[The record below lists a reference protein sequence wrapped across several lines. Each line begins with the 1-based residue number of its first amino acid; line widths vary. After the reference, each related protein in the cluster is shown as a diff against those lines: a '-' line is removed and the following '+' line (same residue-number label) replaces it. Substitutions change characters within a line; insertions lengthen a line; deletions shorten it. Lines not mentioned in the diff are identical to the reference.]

1 MHLSKKGVVV
11 VDNYEL
17 YHYGVKGMKW
27 GVRKKQ
33 SSVPSYRSTGVRSAL
48 ARRSNEKVDAGFKDW
63 NENSKKKSNAV
74 DLGKKANV
82 AKLAYEQNK
91 SDKGLKTAYKQ
102 ANKEYKKALSENTVY
117 RKGVIRKEVG
127 QDASR
132 KYLSEAKKVK
142 KQLTADPGNKE
153 LQKKYNELM
162 SKHDVER
169 AKARRAVEVGTK
181 RSRRIASLKRSMT
194 MSTKAVATSTA
205 IAAGV
210 YAANKY
216 MTNHDVTVNGS
227 RVNFSTQSVAD
238 VISTANKVRDFMG
251 YFY

>member
-1 MHLSKKGVVV
+1 M
-11 VDNYEL
+11 DNYEL

-27 GVRKKQ
+27 GVRKDR
-33 SSVPSYRSTGVRSAL
+33 PGGPGYRSTGIRSAM
-48 ARRSNEKVDAGFKDW
+48 ARRANEKVDAGFKDW
-63 NENSKKKSNAV
+63 NENSKKKATAV

-91 SDKGLKTAYKQ
+91 SDKGLKSAYKQ
-102 ANKEYKKALSENTVY
+102 ANKKYKQALAGNTAY
-117 RKGVIRKEVG
+117 RQGAIRKEVG

-142 KQLTADPGNKE
+142 KQLVNDPGNKE

-169 AKARRAVEVGTK
+169 ANARRAAEVGAK
-181 RSRRIASLKRSMT
+181 RSRRMASIKRSMT
-194 MSTKAVATSTA
+194 MTTKAVATSAA
-205 IAAGV
+205 ITAGV

-216 MTNHDVTVNGS
+216 MSNHEVTVNGR
-227 RVNFSTQSVAD
+227 RVNFSAQNVSD

>member
-1 MHLSKKGVVV
+1 M
-11 VDNYEL
+11 DNYEL

-33 SSVPSYRSTGVRSAL
+33 PSGPSYRSTGIRSAL

-102 ANKEYKKALSENTVY
+102 ANNEYKKALSENTAY

-142 KQLTADPGNKE
+142 KQLIADPGNKT

-216 MTNHDVTVNGS
+216 MTNHEVTVNGS

-238 VISTANKVRDFMG
+238 IISAANKVRDVMG

>member
-1 MHLSKKGVVV
+1 MSDYVVM
-11 VDNYEL
+11 NGEL

-27 GVRKKQ
+27 GVRKDR
-33 SSVPSYRSTGVRSAL
+33 SSGPSYRSTGIRSAL
-48 ARRSNEKVDAGFKDW
+48 ARRANEKVDEGFKDW

-74 DLGKKANV
+74 DLGKKATA
-82 AKLAYEQNK
+82 AKLAYERDK

-102 ANKEYKKALSENTVY
+102 ANKEYKKALSENTAY

-142 KQLTADPGNKE
+142 KQLTADPNNKQ

-169 AKARRAVEVGTK
+169 ANARRAVYVGTK
-181 RSRRIASLKRSMT
+181 RSRRIASIKRSMT
-194 MSTKAVATSTA
+194 MTTKAVATTA
-205 IAAGV
+205 VVTVGLSAV
-210 YAANKY
+210 NKY
-216 MTNHDVTVNGS
+216 MENHDTTLNGK
-227 RVNFSTQSVAD
+227 RVSFSAKNVAD
-238 VISTANKVRDFMG
+238 VASVANTVRDLMG